1 MAQGTVDEL
10 RGRARQRIEVW
21 FAEDVAGAEL
31 RGIPG
36 LDAIVVDGR
45 RLAATLSGPVDPV
58 LAVLARH
65 HLAGLVIE
73 EPNLEDAFLD
83 PVPSRPERV
92 RGSNSQSVR
101 SDRCDARFLAGGSG
115 LGLSSRSRS
124 PSGRRSAG
132 SSGISEAIDQ
142 LPSGVVEAFGL
153 AGFGTPAGFLRGN
166 LYEFIV
172 PLLLGVAAV
181 AAANGLTAAEEDAG
195 RMEAYLSQPVTR
207 QAVFV
212 GRSIALVAWLAAM
225 TVVIVVVQLVSD
237 AVVDLKIDPRL
248 VASTVVLSG
257 LLALLFGALALALA
271 GWFPRPALVLSVGIA
286 VTVGAYLVAALFPL
300 TDELNT
306 DERAVALEVGI
317 RQRPARQRGGAMAVC
332 RPCRA
337 DRRPG
342 RHRPHRVR
350 PARRS
355 SWLIFGSLPATTRG
369 GTRRRRCGVQSATSS
384 TVRRREVAL
393 GRIVATP
400 ARISS
405 VESVLAIRAG

>member
-1 MAQGTVDEL
+1 MRRSLLG
-10 RGRARQRIEVW
+10 W
-21 FAEDVAGAEL
+21 
-31 RGIPG
+31 GI
-36 LDAIVVDGR
+36 
-45 RLAATLSGPVDPV
+45 
-58 LAVLARH
+58 
-65 HLAGLVIE
+65 
-73 EPNLEDAFLD
+73 
-83 PVPSRPERV
+83 
-92 RGSNSQSVR
+92 
-101 SDRCDARFLAGGSG
+101 G
-115 LGLSSRSRS
+115 LGSLVAVTVAFWPAFR
-124 PSGRRSAG
+124 G

-300 TDELNT
+300 TGELT
-306 DERAVALEVGI
+306 PMSALS
-317 RQRPARQRGGAMAVC
+317 PWKWA
-332 RPCRA
+332 
-337 DRRPG
+337 
-342 RHRPHRVR
+342 
-350 PARRS
+350 
-355 SWLIFGSLPATTRG
+355 FGSDPLVNAAEPWRYVVLAVPTVVLVVIGLTG
-369 GTRRRRCGVQSATSS
+369 F
-384 TVRRREVAL
+384 VRRDV
-393 GRIVATP
+393 
-400 ARISS
+400 
-405 VESVLAIRAG
+405 RAG